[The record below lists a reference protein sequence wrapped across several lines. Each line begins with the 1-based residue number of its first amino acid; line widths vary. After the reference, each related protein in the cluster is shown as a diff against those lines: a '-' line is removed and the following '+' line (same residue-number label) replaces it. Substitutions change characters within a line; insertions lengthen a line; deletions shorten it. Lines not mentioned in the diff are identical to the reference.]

1 LQIEIRN
8 LSKRFGRVEA
18 LRGVDLEIAA
28 GQRVAIVGPNGSGKS
43 TLNRVLLGLLRHQG
57 TVRIGGAD
65 AFRERRKLA
74 ARTAYVPQIAPA
86 LAAPV
91 GDWVRLVAELRQLDP
106 ADLEKTAAR
115 VGLDL
120 ASLHGRPFRALSG
133 GMRQKLLI
141 ALALSAPASLVV
153 LDEPTGSLDA
163 PSRERVLALVD
174 GLPRTTTVLLCSH
187 RLSEIRAL
195 VDEVVVLGEGVVTRQ
210 GPVRHFLD
218 EAMVSL
224 LEVLATHDAAPWLEA
239 RGFRRAAGGWWT
251 RPVTREEKLALLAE
265 MPNAL
270 GGMLQDTTVRE
281 AEALTLPESPDGRS

>member
-1 LQIEIRN
+1 LQIEIRK

-43 TLNRVLLGLLRHQG
+43 TLNRVLLGLLRYDG

-65 AFRERRKLA
+65 AFSERRELA

-91 GDWVRLVAELRQLDP
+91 GDWVRLVAGLRRLDP

-115 VGLDL
+115 VGLDH
-120 ASLHGRPFRALSG
+120 ASLGGRPFRGLSG

-163 PSRERVLALVD
+163 PGRERVLALVD

-218 EAMVSL
+218 EALVSL
-224 LEVLATHDAAPWLEA
+224 LEVLATREAAPWLEA
-239 RGFRRAAGGWWT
+239 RGFRPAAGGWWT
-251 RPVTREEKLALLAE
+251 RPVTREEKLALLTE
-265 MPNAL
+265 MPQAL
-270 GGMLQDTTVRE
+270 GGMLQDTNVRE
-281 AEALTLPESPDGRS
+281 AETLTLPEGPDDRG

>member
-1 LQIEIRN
+1 MQIEIRN

-18 LRGVDLEIAA
+18 LRGVDLAIPS

-43 TLNRVLLGLLRHQG
+43 TLNRVLLGLLRYEG
-57 TVRIGGAD
+57 TVRLGGAD
-65 AFRERRKLA
+65 AFGERRELA

-91 GDWVRLVAELRQLDP
+91 GDWVRLVAELRGLDP
-106 ADLEKTAAR
+106 ADLEKIAAR

-120 ASLHGRPFRALSG
+120 PSLRGRPFRGLSG

-141 ALALSAPASLVV
+141 ALALAAPASLVV

-163 PSRERVLALVD
+163 LSRERVLALVD

-195 VDEVVVLGEGVVTRQ
+195 VDEVVVLAEGVVTRQ
-210 GPVRHFLD
+210 GPARHFLD
-218 EAMVSL
+218 EALVSL
-224 LEVLATHDAAPWLEA
+224 LEVLATSEAAPWLEA
-239 RGFRRAAGGWWT
+239 KGFRRALGGWWT

-265 MPNAL
+265 LPEAL
-270 GGMLQDTTVRE
+270 GGMLQDTHVRE
-281 AEALTLPESPDGRS
+281 AEALALPESSDAGS

>member
-1 LQIEIRN
+1 MQIEIRN
-8 LSKRFGRVEA
+8 LRKHYGPVEA

-28 GQRVAIVGPNGSGKS
+28 GQRVALVGPNGSGKS
-43 TLNRVLLGLLRHQG
+43 TLNRVLLGLLRYEG

-65 AFRERRKLA
+65 AFAERRELA
-74 ARTAYVPQIAPA
+74 AHTAYVPQIAPA
-86 LAAPV
+86 LPAPV
-91 GDWVRLVAELRQLDP
+91 GDWVRLVAGLRQLDP
-106 ADLEKTAAR
+106 AALEKTAAR

-120 ASLHGRPFRALSG
+120 ASLGSRPFRGLSG

-141 ALALSAPASLVV
+141 ALALAAPASLVV

-195 VDEVVVLGEGVVTRQ
+195 VDEVVVLGDGVVTRH

-218 EAMVSL
+218 EALVSL
-224 LEVLATHDAAPWLEA
+224 LEVLATREAAPWLGA
-239 RGFRRAAGGWWT
+239 RGFRPAAGGWWT

-265 MPNAL
+265 MPKAL
-270 GGMLQDTTVRE
+270 GGMLQDTNVRE
-281 AEALTLPESPDGRS
+281 AEALTLPESPDGRG